1 MENIFSHNLII
12 IEIMSN
18 TKSNNCFICEEKF
31 NKTIHT
37 SICCNFCNFEAC
49 RTCCETYLLSQ
60 TSPKCMNTIC
70 AKPWDRKFM
79 VNVFPK
85 SFISNQWK
93 KHCEKVFLDKELA
106 LLPAT
111 QPIIENIIRKE
122 KIKKEIE
129 EIENIINELR
139 TKQRELHYGITNPYK
154 EQQTVKYHFVR
165 ACVDPDCRGYLSS
178 QWKCGLCE
186 KRACKD
192 CHVLLHNE
200 NEEQQEH
207 VCHPDELATA
217 KLLDKDTKPCPSCQV
232 GIFKIQGCDQMWCT
246 QCKTAFSWK
255 TGAIETVIH
264 NPHFYEWQRRT
275 GGVAQRNPGD
285 IVCGQEIT
293 QTMLEQLSTR
303 LRQRS
308 LYSNNKPST
317 IPESSL
323 SKTLYDRAYV
333 IIRSILHLRYH
344 QLPYFNVGDNENNL
358 ELRVS
363 YMRQEIDKETF
374 MQRLQ
379 RNNKKFEKKKEIY
392 NILSMF
398 IQTVTDIMFRFQEN
412 VNKSE
417 LLVAEIIVN
426 DEIQAIQDYSNECL
440 KDIAET
446 YGNKPKKIVF
456 YHVDINL
463 YDQVNVLV

>member
-1 MENIFSHNLII
+1 MSHNLNI

-18 TKSNNCFICEEKF
+18 TKSNNCFICEEKY
-31 NKTIHT
+31 NKTIHA

-49 RTCCETYLLSQ
+49 RSCCETYLLSQ
-60 TSPKCMNTIC
+60 ISPKCMNTIC

-79 VNVFPK
+79 VKVFPK

-129 EIENIINELR
+129 EIENIIRELR
-139 TKQRELHYGITNPYK
+139 VKQRELNYEITNPSK
-154 EQQTVKYHFVR
+154 EQTTKSHFVR

-200 NEEQQEH
+200 NEELQEH
-207 VCHPDELATA
+207 VCNPDELATA
-217 KLLDKDTKPCPSCQV
+217 KLLDKDTKSCPSCQT
-232 GIFKIQGCDQMWCT
+232 GIFKIEGCDQMWCT

-275 GGVAQRNPGD
+275 GGEARRNPGD
-285 IVCGQEIT
+285 VVCGRQIT
-293 QTMLEQLSTR
+293 HVMLEQLSKC
-303 LRQRS
+303 LRECS
-308 LYSNNKPST
+308 LYSKNKPNI
-317 IPESSL
+317 IPETSL

-333 IIRSILHLRYH
+333 IIRSIVHLRH
-344 QLPYFNVGDNENNL
+344 DQLPNFRVDDNENNL

-379 RNNKKFEKKKEIY
+379 RNNKKYEKNREIY
-392 NILSMF
+392 NILSLF
-398 IQTVTDIMFRFQEN
+398 IETVTDIMYRFQDN
-412 VNKSE
+412 VNKIE
-417 LLVAEIIVN
+417 LLLAEIIIN
-426 DEIQAIQDYSNECL
+426 DEIQAIQDYTNECL

-446 YGNKPKKIVF
+446 YGSKPKKIEF
-456 YHVDINL
+456 YPINSNL
-463 YDQVNVLV
+463 LIHSTNVLV